1 MKLVMS
7 KFFNSI
13 NKGFSRIFRILLFL
27 ISTFLIIYFFPK
39 SGKFKYNF
47 ENGRPW
53 QSENLYAPFDFAIKK
68 SQEEIDEEITQAK
81 INTPLFFEIDTS
93 LITGSNNL
101 LITRIAEL
109 KNDSLFNLLKEE
121 DVKKIKIQSSEI
133 IEVVY
138 SKGLLEENFD
148 FKDSQ
153 QISILLD
160 NKLVNSTY
168 YTKLIKPQDLIT
180 FINNK
185 IIETSS
191 EKYKSQIIS
200 LVFDIITPN
209 LSYNKVLSDEAIN
222 EATINISPNRGF
234 IEKETLIISKGEVV
248 EGEKLKVLESLKKEY
263 EVNSSSFSDLYLII
277 SAYSLLVILS
287 LLMIVLFI
295 RKFERNIYDNNN
307 KIAFVY
313 FNITLIILIT
323 TWVVDVNSNYIYIIP
338 LCIIPLLF
346 KAFFDSRIAFFIHS
360 VTIMLLGFVVPNSY
374 EFIFLNIIAGVVTIL
389 TSDNIY
395 KRANLFIA
403 VAQITLVY
411 MLAYFS
417 FYVIQEGNIENL
429 ELNNF
434 ALFIL
439 CGLLTLFIYPLIY
452 IHEKLFSL
460 VSDVSLLELS
470 DTNSNLLKEL
480 SNKAPGTFHHS
491 LNVAN
496 LAEACANE
504 IKANALLSRVGAL
517 HHDIGKINN
526 PSYFTENQ
534 ISEQNPHDRIPGQ
547 ESVKIIKQHV
557 SDGVKL
563 AKNAGIPERIIEFIK
578 THHGTNL
585 ISYFYSKELKNS
597 DNINEKDFCYNG
609 PKPFSIEM
617 AIVMMCDSVEA
628 ATKSLDKPTNEKID
642 SFVENIIDKQIK
654 DEQFVNCELTFKNIS
669 TIKSVLKYKLKNIY
683 HVRIEY
689 PEISK

>member
-1 MKLVMS
+1 MS
-7 KFFNSI
+7 KLFNSI
-13 NKGFSRIFRILLFL
+13 NKGFSRIFRILLF
-27 ISTFLIIYFFPK
+27 IFSAFLIIYFFPK
-39 SGKFKYNF
+39 SGKFKYSF

-68 SQEEIDEEITQAK
+68 TNEEITDEINIAK
-81 INTPLFFEIDTS
+81 INTPLFFEVDTTFINKS
-93 LITGSNNL
+93 SDL
-101 LITRIAEL
+101 LDERLNEL
-109 KNDSLFNLLKEE
+109 NNDSLFN
-121 DVKKIKIQSSEI
+121 
-133 IEVVY
+133 VY
-138 SKGLLEENFD
+138 SDSELVNIKTNSLKIINEVYSIGLIEENYD
-148 FKDSQ
+148 FKESQ
-153 QISILLD
+153 QVSLLLN
-160 NKLVNSTY
+160 NKVVNSTSY
-168 YTKLIKPQDLIT
+168 DKLIKPENLIT
-180 FINNK
+180 FINNR
-185 IIETSS
+185 IIELNI
-191 EKYKSQIIS
+191 ELYKSQIIS
-200 LVFDIITPN
+200 LVFDVITPN
-209 LSYNKVLSDEAIN
+209 IIYNKILSDESIN
-222 EATINISPNRGF
+222 EVTINISPNRGF
-234 IEKETLIISKGEVV
+234 VEKETLIISKGEIV
-248 EGEKLKVLESLKKEY
+248 EGEKLIILESLKNEY

-295 RKFERNIYDNNN
+295 RKFERNIYENNN

-323 TWVVDVNSNYIYIIP
+323 TWVIDVNSNYVYIIP

-360 VTIMLLGFVVPNSY
+360 VTIMLLGFIVPNSY

-417 FYVIQEGNIENL
+417 FYVIHEGNIENL
-429 ELNNF
+429 QLNNF

-452 IHEKLFSL
+452 IYEKLFSL

-504 IKANALLSRVGAL
+504 INANALLSRVGAL
-517 HHDIGKINN
+517 HHDVGKIKN

-534 ISEQNPHDRIPGQ
+534 LSEQNLHNKLSAY
-547 ESVKIIKQHV
+547 ESVSIIKQHV

-563 AKNAGIPERIIEFIK
+563 AKSAGIPERIIEFIK

-585 ISYFYSKELKNS
+585 ISYFYNKELEISK
-597 DNINEKDFCYNG
+597 DVKRDDFCYNG
-609 PKPFSIEM
+609 PKPFSVEM

-642 SFVENIIDKQIK
+642 SFVENIIDKQIEN
-654 DEQFVNCELTFKNIS
+654 EQFVNCELTFKNIS
-669 TIKSVLKYKLKNIY
+669 TIKSVLKDKLKNIY
-683 HVRIEY
+683 HIRVEY
-689 PEISK
+689 PELSK